1 NEPVFVVIDGIPVP
15 FFVRDVRYAGGD
27 TMVLAFDDYTTP
39 ASVLMLKGCEVKY
52 EIPEGVEKA
61 PDLMIGYTICD
72 ANSPFT
78 AVIISVDEQPGQLLA
93 TVDMNGKEIFIPLHP
108 DLILSVNHK
117 KKLIK
122 MSLPEGLADLNL

>member
-1 NEPVFVVIDGIPVP
+1 
-15 FFVRDVRYAGGD
+15 
-27 TMVLAFDDYTTP
+27 MVLAFDDYTTA

-52 EIPEGVEKA
+52 ETPEGVANA

-72 ANSPFT
+72 INSSFA

-93 TVDMNGKEIFIPLHP
+93 TVNLKGKEIFIPLHP

-122 MSLPEGLADLNL
+122 MSLPEGLVDLN